1 MLVLLNYIQILY
13 QNKYKSFC
21 QQHPLQKKVSK
32 ESDEFCAIGEKHIK

>member
-21 QQHPLQKKVSK
+21 QQHPLQKK
-32 ESDEFCAIGEKHIK
+32 EKLAKNLTSFVQ

>member
-21 QQHPLQKKVSK
+21 QQHPLQKKKLAKNLTSFVQ
-32 ESDEFCAIGEKHIK
+32 